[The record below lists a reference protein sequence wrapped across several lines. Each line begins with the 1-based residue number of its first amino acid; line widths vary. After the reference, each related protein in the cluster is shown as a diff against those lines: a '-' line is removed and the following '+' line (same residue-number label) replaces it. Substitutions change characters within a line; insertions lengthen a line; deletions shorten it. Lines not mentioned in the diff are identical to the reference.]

1 MDLHVITVFLVLAL
15 LELVRSTVEK
25 NAQSVDWV
33 VVVTVTM
40 GYDDIFQNWLYWFKK
55 LSLNMKLVVV
65 AEDDS
70 VLQKYQ
76 NQSLFTVI
84 SFDFPSVP
92 DSEKESGLDYDT
104 LEFNLLTSRRPKYL
118 IQLLQEYENI
128 IYTDIDTIWL
138 KDPR

>member
-76 NQSLFTVI
+76 NQGFFI
-84 SFDFPSVP
+84 SNHKKS
-92 DSEKESGLDYDT
+92 
-104 LEFNLLTSRRPKYL
+104 N
-118 IQLLQEYENI
+118 
-128 IYTDIDTIWL
+128 
-138 KDPR
+138 